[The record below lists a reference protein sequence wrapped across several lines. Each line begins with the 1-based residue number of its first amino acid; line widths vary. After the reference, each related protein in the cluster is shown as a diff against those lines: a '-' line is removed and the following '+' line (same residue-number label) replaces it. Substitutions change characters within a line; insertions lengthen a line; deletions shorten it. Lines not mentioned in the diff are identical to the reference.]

1 MHQYERPHVP
11 LYARPRSALHA
22 CSQSRTFVVP
32 AVVQTVSEPSPLQV
46 ASVPEHGGK
55 HVSSTR
61 DVEDSSSAQLA
72 LESASAQVPVT
83 RIAVNWL
90 LQSSIVTACPH
101 SVMRRL
107 QSFSALIGRR
117 LLVPPPD
124 DDVAPELELLE
135 DDDDDDDVLVSVPGY
150 GSHPTTAIAKR
161 PSQAHATHRR
171 PAKSPPVRFTFIVT
185 ALLGLTA
192 TP

>member
-1 MHQYERPHVP
+1 M
-11 LYARPRSALHA
+11 
-22 CSQSRTFVVP
+22 P
-32 AVVQTVSEPSPLQV
+32 AAVQIVIDPSPLQV

-55 HVSSTR
+55 HVSSTG
-61 DVEDSSSAQLA
+61 DVEDVSCAQLA
-72 LESASAQVPVT
+72 LESASAHVPVT

-90 LQSSIVTACPH
+90 AHVSIVTACPH

-117 LLVPPPD
+117 LLVPLPD
-124 DDVAPELELLE
+124 DDGAPELELLE
-135 DDDDDDDVLVSVPGY
+135 EDDEDDELVSVPGY
-150 GSHPTTAIAKR
+150 GSHPTTAIARR
-161 PSQAHATHRR
+161 PSQAHAERR
-171 PAKSPPVRFTFIVT
+171 PPAQSPPVHFTFIVA

>member
-1 MHQYERPHVP
+1 M
-11 LYARPRSALHA
+11 
-22 CSQSRTFVVP
+22 P
-32 AVVQTVSEPSPLQV
+32 AVVQIVIDPSPLQV
-46 ASVPEHGGK
+46 ATVPEQGGK

-83 RIAVNWL
+83 RTAVNCP
-90 LQSSIVTACPH
+90 LQSSIVTACRH

-117 LLVPPPD
+117 PLVPLPD
-124 DDVAPELELLE
+124 DDVPPELELLE
-135 DDDDDDDVLVSVPGY
+135 EEEDDDELVSVPGY
-150 GSHPTTAIAKR
+150 GSHPTTIARR
-161 PSQAHATHRR
+161 PSQTLATRR
-171 PAKSPPVRFTFIVT
+171 LVRKSPPVRFTFIVA
-185 ALLGLTA
+185 ALLGITA